1 MNQHI
6 FRGTEAE
13 CYLKYKEYCKKKTPT
28 PTKKQIIQTP
38 RIFHRERRAFH
49 IGIEK
54 GYQLFI
60 PTVAVPILIC
70 NSDEYTSVKYIK
82 VKDLEEEKQ
91 LLLEKELRDKTDKS
105 RLIVIG
111 NFYFYLMHYICI
123 YIIYFSSYTYFQR

>member
-49 IGIEK
+49 IGMKK
-54 GYQLFI
+54 G
-60 PTVAVPILIC
+60 
-70 NSDEYTSVKYIK
+70 
-82 VKDLEEEKQ
+82 
-91 LLLEKELRDKTDKS
+91 
-105 RLIVIG
+105 VIS
-111 NFYFYLMHYICI
+111 
-123 YIIYFSSYTYFQR
+123 IIYSYNNYSNSYM